1 MDNLSSS
8 LDLVFGALA
17 DPTRRAVLERLGE
30 GEASIGELAQPFDMA
45 LPSLM
50 KHVRVLE
57 AVGLV
62 ESQKSGRVR
71 TCRLKPAAM
80 TDAERWLVEQ
90 RAANEPGM
98 AVQSTKLRTV
108 STPIGRP
115 SGKVIVL
122 EYTVSEMLKV
132 TRSTSRVVPKLC
144 STAAGVTKPGE
155 IETPGD

>member
-1 MDNLSSS
+1 MDNQSPR

-17 DPTRRAVLERLGE
+17 DPTRRALLQRLGE

-71 TCRLKPAAM
+71 TCRLNPAGM
-80 TDAERWLVEQ
+80 TDAERWLSEQ
-90 RAANEPGM
+90 RAAWEARLDRLEAFVKTLEKKP
-98 AVQSTKLRTV
+98 RTR
-108 STPIGRP
+108 RP
-115 SGKVIVL
+115 KG
-122 EYTVSEMLKV
+122 
-132 TRSTSRVVPKLC
+132 SRA
-144 STAAGVTKPGE
+144 AAGGKRR
-155 IETPGD
+155 

>member
-1 MDNLSSS
+1 MDNLSPS

-17 DPTRRAVLERLGE
+17 DPTRRAVLERLGK

-62 ESQKSGRVR
+62 ESQKQGRVR

-90 RAANEPGM
+90 R
-98 AVQSTKLRTV
+98 TV
-108 STPIGRP
+108 WEARLDR
-115 SGKVIVL
+115 L
-122 EYTVSEMLKV
+122 ETYVKSIE
-132 TRSTSRVVPKLC
+132 RSPEKE
-144 STAAGVTKPGE
+144 G
-155 IETPGD
+155 

>member
-57 AVGLV
+57 AVGPG

-80 TDAERWLVEQ
+80 TDAERWLAEQ
-90 RAANEPGM
+90 RGAWEAPLHRREAYG
-98 AVQSTKLRTV
+98 KLIRQ
-108 STPIGRP
+108 
-115 SGKVIVL
+115 KH
-122 EYTVSEMLKV
+122 
-132 TRSTSRVVPKLC
+132 
-144 STAAGVTKPGE
+144 
-155 IETPGD
+155 

>member
-1 MDNLSSS
+1 MDNLSSN

-71 TCRLKPAAM
+71 TCRLTPAAM
-80 TDAERWLVEQ
+80 TDAEHWLTQ
-90 RAANEPGM
+90 
-98 AVQSTKLRTV
+98 Q
-108 STPIGRP
+108 
-115 SGKVIVL
+115 
-122 EYTVSEMLKV
+122 
-132 TRSTSRVVPKLC
+132 RVVWEARLDRMEAYVIRLLTTEKKRGKR
-144 STAAGVTKPGE
+144 TRRK
-155 IETPGD
+155 

>member
-17 DPTRRAVLERLGE
+17 DPTRRAVLQRLGQ
-30 GEASIGELAQPFDMA
+30 GDASIGELAQPFDMA

-62 ESQKSGRVR
+62 ESHKSGRVR

-80 TDAERWLVEQ
+80 GDAERWLADH
-90 RAANEPGM
+90 RAAWE
-98 AVQSTKLRTV
+98 ARLDR
-108 STPIGRP
+108 
-115 SGKVIVL
+115 L
-122 EYTVSEMLKV
+122 EAYVKT
-132 TRSTSRVVPKLC
+132 
-144 STAAGVTKPGE
+144 
-155 IETPGD
+155 IEATPGGED

>member
-1 MDNLSSS
+1 MDNLSPS

-17 DPTRRAVLERLGE
+17 DPTRRAVLERLGK

-57 AVGLV
+57 SVGLV
-62 ESQKSGRVR
+62 ESQKQGRVR

-90 RAANEPGM
+90 R
-98 AVQSTKLRTV
+98 TV
-108 STPIGRP
+108 WEARLDR
-115 SGKVIVL
+115 L
-122 EYTVSEMLKV
+122 ETYVKSIE
-132 TRSTSRVVPKLC
+132 RSPEKE
-144 STAAGVTKPGE
+144 G
-155 IETPGD
+155 

>member
-1 MDNLSSS
+1 M
-8 LDLVFGALA
+8 FGALA

-30 GEASIGELAQPFDMA
+30 GDASIGELAQPFDMA

-80 TDAERWLVEQ
+80 TDAEMACCKKMAGECDMGSGNHSCCQHTISATPTVATAVRSSQPDLLALARTSADIYGEFSLKHYDEALQ
-90 RAANEPGM
+90 RSAHAPETSPLDL
-98 AVQSTKLRTV
+98 KLILR
-108 STPIGRP
+108 I
-115 SGKVIVL
+115 
-122 EYTVSEMLKV
+122 
-132 TRSTSRVVPKLC
+132 
-144 STAAGVTKPGE
+144 
-155 IETPGD
+155 